1 MSVYLISGLILF
13 FAIHLV
19 PMFADT
25 REKLRR
31 NMGDAPYKAT
41 FSIIALVALALIIYG
56 MSLRTFVH
64 VYQPP
69 TWGRHATM
77 GLMVLAMI
85 LLVAAH
91 VPTNIKRLTR
101 HPMLWGITLWALGH
115 LLSNGDLVS
124 LVLFGSFLVFAL
136 IDMLSANRRGAEK
149 ARIKAS
155 FTNDLATVIIGVLAY
170 LALAWAHPYFTGI
183 AVMNIA

>member
-1 MSVYLISGLILF
+1 MSVYLILGLILF
-13 FAIHLV
+13 FSIHLV

-69 TWGRHATM
+69 AWGRHATM
-77 GLMVLAMI
+77 GLMVVAMI

-101 HPMLWGITLWALGH
+101 HPHALGYYAV
-115 LLSNGDLVS
+115 GI
-124 LVLFGSFLVFAL
+124 GAFAL
-136 IDMLSANRRGAEK
+136 Q
-149 ARIKAS
+149 
-155 FTNDLATVIIGVLAY
+155 
-170 LALAWAHPYFTGI
+170 W
-183 AVMNIA
+183 